1 MIKEISFSE
10 ICTLWDEL
18 HPGRKHKMFSTMC
31 LYGYNNWH
39 KTEKVMTHYFG
50 YYIDDKLVGV
60 NSGHTTALIT
70 FRSRG
75 LYVLPEY
82 RNQGIGLKLLKHTI
96 KFGFEKYTDDIVWS
110 YPRKEALNV
119 YEKAGFKK
127 ISDFEQGTYGIN
139 CYVSCESI

>member
-1 MIKEISFSE
+1 MIKEITFSE
-10 ICTLWDEL
+10 ICILWDKL
-18 HPGRKHKMFSTMC
+18 HPNRNHRMFSTMC
-31 LYGYNNWH
+31 PYGHNSWH

-82 RNQGIGLKLLKHTI
+82 RKQGIGLKLLKHTI
-96 KFGFEKYTDDIVWS
+96 KIGSNYTDDIIWS
-110 YPRKEALNV
+110 YPRKEALSV
-119 YEKAGFKK
+119 YEQAGFKR
-127 ISDFEQGTYGIN
+127 ISDFEQGDYGIN